1 MTRLTHP
8 QGVVTFMTFR
18 KMRISHIHRPTIECQ
33 NGPEYRKSSVE
44 GTKNADV
51 GFVLERSFCFE
62 LDRLVGWLPEV
73 VLPNHDQN

>member
-1 MTRLTHP
+1 LIGETSEEAP
-8 QGVVTFMTFR
+8 QFNY
-18 KMRISHIHRPTIECQ
+18 KHRRVPKWAKIPEIERGR
-33 NGPEYRKSSVE
+33 GP
-44 GTKNADV
+44 KNADV